1 MRGEKWLLSEDGADN
16 HFYDVILSPGSNTDL
31 RLASL
36 VPVSRTNSGLCLYLQ
51 YKKYSPGNKFIYT
64 KKILYRKYRLFCSNF
79 YIVSICFSFSQYNT
93 RNMIFQGG
101 IEQPLHILAW
111 PYRAVAPQK
120 VNIALTNY
128 WFKLKKLL
136 KVTILSDQANWT
148 SVEVSLSN
156 IYSSFLLIFKF
167 SNSHPTDLAYLGLDS
182 TRVTL
187 GTCSG

>member
-1 MRGEKWLLSEDGADN
+1 MRNGFWARMEVTIISTMSSSHLVPILTSDWPRW
-16 HFYDVILSPGSNTDL
+16 FLSPAPTVASVFIYNTRNIL
-31 RLASL
+31 Q
-36 VPVSRTNSGLCLYLQ
+36 VTNSSTQ
-51 YKKYSPGNKFIYT
+51 KK
-64 KKILYRKYRLFCSNF
+64 FCIESTDYF
-79 YIVSICFSFSQYNT
+79 VPISICFSFSQYNT